1 MTFERVM
8 GLNVIDDQAYQK
20 YREAMLPI
28 LKTYGGAFGYDFRVS
43 EVLLSKTEDDIN
55 RVFTIEFPSKQKM
68 QAFFENPDY
77 VSVQNR
83 HLNNSIKSKTVISMH
98 EKDT

>member
-8 GLNVIDDQAYQK
+8 GLNVIDDQAYQR

-28 LKTYGGAFGYDFRVS
+28 LKTFGGAFGYDFRVS

-77 VSVQNR
+77 VSVRNR
-83 HLNNSIKSKTVISMH
+83 HLKHSIKSKTVISMH

>member
-1 MTFERVM
+1 MSFERII
-8 GLNVIDDQAYQK
+8 GLNVIDDQEYQR

-28 LKTYGGAFGYDFRVS
+28 LKTYDGAFGYDFKVS

-55 RVFTIEFPSKQKM
+55 RVFTIEFPSKQNM
-68 QAFFENPDY
+68 EEFFANPDY
-77 VSVQNR
+77 IEVQNR
-83 HLNNSIKSKTVISMH
+83 HLKNSINSKTVISMH